1 MPIYDYACRGCGHQ
15 FELLVLKATV
25 PECPS
30 CQSQELE
37 QLLSGFSVSSEAIS
51 KANVKAARR
60 KFATSSNYRD
70 QQVAEAEELKEHAP
84 PYIPPSRSKPV

>member
-1 MPIYDYACRGCGHQ
+1 MPIYEYQCRGCGHQ

-30 CQSQELE
+30 CQSPELE
-37 QLLSGFSVSSEAIS
+37 QLISGFSVSSEAIS

-70 QQVAEAEELKEHAP
+70 QKVAEAEEIKEHAP
-84 PYIPPSRSKPV
+84 AYMPKPE